1 MAKALVIRTAGTN
14 CDAEMVRA
22 FELAGASVELIH
34 LDALIDH
41 PGPLE
46 RCDLVGF
53 PGGFSYGD
61 DIASGR
67 IFAIKLRQ
75 RLYGALREAARRGV
89 LMIGVC
95 NGFQIMV
102 QAGLLPGPGCE
113 GGQADCTGSPD
124 WPVEP
129 AAPVVS
135 LTQNKD
141 ARFVDRWVGM
151 VPNEQSPCVWTQPLV
166 ALAVKVSDS
175 ADQQAEE
182 TADQCASEQ
191 PGLMLPV
198 AHGEGRLVCRDQTVL
213 ASLRA
218 SGQIAL
224 RYRENFN
231 GSDDA
236 IAGLCDRSGRIF
248 GLMPHPDRFLS
259 WNRHPYWTRL
269 DKSIIRSQAPGLA
282 MFRAAVDAVSSAGVI
297 S

>member
-1 MAKALVIRTAGTN
+1 
-14 CDAEMVRA
+14 MVRA

-34 LDALIDH
+34 LDALIEH
-41 PGPLE
+41 TGPLE

-75 RLYGALREAARRGV
+75 RLYGALREAAQRGV

-102 QAGLLPGPGCE
+102 QAGLLPGPGFD
-113 GGQADCTGSPD
+113 GKGTDGVGAVQWPD
-124 WPVEP
+124 EP
-129 AAPVVS
+129 AAAVVS

-151 VPNEQSPCVWTQPLV
+151 EPNEQSPCVWTQPLV
-166 ALAVKVSDS
+166 ALADKALDRS
-175 ADQQAEE
+175 AQQAER
-182 TADQCASEQ
+182 TAGRCVPEQ

-198 AHGEGRLVCRDQTVL
+198 AHGEGRLVCRDETVL

-218 SGQIAL
+218 NGQIAL

-259 WNRHPYWTRL
+259 WNRHPYWTQLSHR
-269 DKSIIRSQAPGLA
+269 DMHGQAPGLA
-282 MFRAAVDAVSSAGVI
+282 MFRAAVEAASSASVI